1 MIKRTFSLC
10 KVVLIVCFIVATT
23 SAATLS
29 PTLISKL
36 GQSANSV
43 NVGLVIVAFN
53 SNNGLTSTHLNILR
67 GVGITKGRTLPR
79 LGMVAVL
86 ATAGQVRA
94 LAGNSSVRSI
104 WSNDR
109 LKYFDSETST
119 LTGVDRVRSDAAFT
133 SFNGGLPVSGRGP
146 FSIVINDSG
155 IDARH
160 DDLKLGTHVIQ
171 NVQIV
176 TDEQTNNSVLNLP
189 QLNGFFS
196 LQTIENVPDTDL
208 NVGHGTHCAG
218 IVGGSG
224 QDSGGRYAG
233 VAPGARLIGTGSGAV
248 LFILNALGGFEWSMT
263 NQTTL
268 DSTGQPY
275 NIRVISN
282 SWGGGGAFDPSNPIN
297 IATKIAHDQYNMI
310 TVFAG
315 GNSGPGKDTFNPYA
329 KAPWVISV
337 AAGTKEGGLASFS
350 SRGVAKAERS
360 GNSDPN
366 DDYNAPTITAP
377 GTGREFEANATKF
390 SSAIVSARSITN
402 IFANGLDADA
412 ELPPAYIPY
421 YTQISGT
428 SMATPFIAGTIAL
441 MLDADPT
448 LSPDEVKSIL
458 VQTASRMPGYED
470 FEVGAGYVNVHAAV
484 DKVLNRSRGYGATFN
499 HDFNAIFTVSG
510 PGPEL
515 AHIDYSPAGMPGP
528 DSANAHRFT
537 VQEGMSV
544 LDIFATFDT
553 ALEDGEGNTI
563 GLVATG
569 PDGTKY
575 GSGIALP
582 VLDSASREIV
592 VKNPQPGAWFVEVR
606 GVRGLAAAPNVS
618 LPTSGAA
625 APGPVELTI
634 TQQLFTLNPIADIQ
648 RHPAQ
653 AQIETVL
660 KNRMMDVF
668 PDGTFR
674 PNESVTRADLAL
686 LLYLNTPLR
695 QSLGATP
702 RFGDLSTIP
711 VTGIGTGD
719 QALSPAIAEAVTAKG
734 SSLRDWYTAEN
745 ALAPAGMMSASG
757 STFNPSGLTS
767 HVDLAVAL
775 VRALGLDAQA
785 KALAGTNVTVTY
797 SGQTLTVDDNS
808 DIPPALRGYVQ
819 LALDK
824 GILQAQFSL
833 TQGPY
838 DQFPV
843 MHAVVKPNDPNTRAA
858 VAFALD
864 HYRQHFVAG
873 N

>member
-1 MIKRTFSLC
+1 MTKRILSLC
-10 KVVLIVCFIVATT
+10 KAVLLVCFIFATT

-29 PTLISKL
+29 PTLASKL

-53 SNNGLTSTHLNILR
+53 TNNGLTAAHLNILR
-67 GVGITKGRTLPR
+67 GVGITKGRTLQH
-79 LGMVAVL
+79 LGMVAVT

-104 WSNDR
+104 WSNER
-109 LKYFDSETST
+109 LHYFDNETST
-119 LTGVDRVRSDAAFT
+119 LTGVDQVRTDPAFT
-133 SFNGGLPVSGRGP
+133 RVNGGLPVSGKGP
-146 FSIVINDSG
+146 FAIVINDSG

-176 TDEQTNNSVLNLP
+176 TDEQTNNAAVNLP
-189 QLNGFFS
+189 QLDGFFS
-196 LQTIENVPDTDL
+196 LQVVENVPDTDL

-224 QDSGGRYAG
+224 QDSGGKYAG

-248 LFILNALGGFEWSMT
+248 LFILNALGSFEWSMT

-268 DSTGQPY
+268 DQTGQPY

-282 SWGGGGAFDPSNPIN
+282 SWGGSGAFDPNNPIN
-297 IATKIAHDQYNMI
+297 IATKIAHDQFNI
-310 TVFAG
+310 ISVFAA
-315 GNSGPGKDTFNPYA
+315 GNSGPGKDTMNPYA
-329 KAPWVISV
+329 KAPWVIGV

-350 SRGVAKAERS
+350 SRGTSKSQRL

-366 DDYNAPTITAP
+366 DDYNAPSITAP
-377 GTGREFEANATKF
+377 GTGREFATNTKF
-390 SSAIVSARSITN
+390 SAAVISVRSATN
-402 IFANGLDADA
+402 VFANGLDADT
-412 ELPPAYIPY
+412 EIPTAYVPY

-441 MLDADPT
+441 MLDADPS
-448 LSPDEVKSIL
+448 LAPDEVKSIL
-458 VQTASRMPGYED
+458 TQTASRMPGYDD
-470 FEVGAGYVNVHAAV
+470 FEVGSGYVNVYAAV
-484 DKVLNRSRGYGATFN
+484 DKVLNRSHRYASFLN
-499 HDFNAIFTVSG
+499 HDFNAKFTVSG
-510 PGPEL
+510 PAPDSV
-515 AHIDYSPAGMPGP
+515 HIDYTPAATPGQ
-528 DSANAHRFT
+528 SSTNAHSFF
-537 VQEGMSV
+537 VQDGMSV

-563 GLVATG
+563 GLLATA
-569 PDGTKY
+569 PDGTTY

-582 VLDSASREIV
+582 VEDSPSREIV
-592 VKNPQPGAWFVEVR
+592 VKNPQTGNWFVEVR
-606 GVRGLAAAPNVS
+606 GVRGLTAAPNFS

-625 APGPVELTI
+625 APGPVEMTI
-634 TQQLFTLNPIADIQ
+634 TQELYTLDPVADIQ
-648 RHPAQ
+648 GNPAQ
-653 AQIETVL
+653 TEIEKVL
-660 KNRMMDVF
+660 KNRMMDTF

-674 PNESVTRADLAL
+674 PADNVTRGDLAL

-695 QSLGATP
+695 QSVGSAP
-702 RFGDLSTIP
+702 KFNDLTANTNP
-711 VTGIGTGD
+711 GLGIGD
-719 QALSPAIAEAVTAKG
+719 QPLSEAIAEAVTSRG

-745 ALAPAGMMSASG
+745 SLVPAGMMSANG
-757 STFNPSGLTS
+757 STFNPAGVTS
-767 HVDLAVAL
+767 RLDLAIAL
-775 VRALGLDAQA
+775 VRALGNDADA
-785 KALAGTNVTVTY
+785 KTKTGTSATVTY
-797 SGQTLTVDDNS
+797 SGQVLTVDDNA
-808 DIPPALRGYVQ
+808 DIPAALRGYVQ

-843 MHAVVKPNDPNTRAA
+843 LHAVVKPNDPNTRAA
-858 VAFALD
+858 TAFALD
-864 HYRQHFVAG
+864 NFRQHFVAG

>member
-1 MIKRTFSLC
+1 MIKRTLSLC
-10 KVVLIVCFIVATT
+10 KAVLLVCFIFATT

-29 PTLISKL
+29 PTLASKL

-53 SNNGLTSTHLNILR
+53 TNNGLNAAHLNILR
-67 GVGITKGRTLPR
+67 GVGITKGRTLQH
-79 LGMVAVL
+79 LGMVAVI
-86 ATAGQVRA
+86 ATAGQVRS
-94 LAGNSSVRSI
+94 LAANSSVRSI
-104 WSNDR
+104 WSNER
-109 LKYFDSETST
+109 LQYFDNETST
-119 LTGVDRVRSDAAFT
+119 LTGVDRVRTDPAFT
-133 SFNGGLPVSGRGP
+133 SVNGGLPVSGKGA

-171 NVQIV
+171 NVQII
-176 TDEQTNNSVLNLP
+176 TDEQTNNSAVNLP

-196 LQTIENVPDTDL
+196 LQTIENLPDTDL

-224 QDSGGRYAG
+224 QDSGGKYAG

-282 SWGGGGAFDPSNPIN
+282 SWGGGGAFNPDNPIN
-297 IATKIAHDQYNMI
+297 IATKIAHDQFNI
-310 TVFAG
+310 ISVFAA
-315 GNSGPGKDTFNPYA
+315 GNSGPGKDTMNPYA
-329 KAPWVISV
+329 KAPWVIGV

-350 SRGVAKAERS
+350 SRGVVKSERL
-360 GNSDPN
+360 GNSDPY
-366 DDYNAPTITAP
+366 DDYNAPSITAP
-377 GTGREFEANATKF
+377 GTGREFAANTKF
-390 SSAIVSARSITN
+390 SAAVISTRSATN
-402 IFANGLDADA
+402 VFANGLDADA

-448 LSPDEVKSIL
+448 LSPDTVKAIL
-458 VQTASRMPGYED
+458 TQTASRMPGYDD
-470 FEVGAGYVNVHAAV
+470 FEVGAGYVNVYAAV
-484 DKVLNRSRGYGATFN
+484 DKVLNRSRSYGEFFN
-499 HDFNAIFTVSG
+499 HDFNARFTISG
-510 PGPEL
+510 PTPEH
-515 AHIDYSPAGMPGP
+515 AHIDYSPAGLPGP
-528 DSANAHRFT
+528 DSANAHSFA
-537 VQEGMSV
+537 VEDGMSV

-553 ALEDGEGNTI
+553 ALQDGEGNTI
-563 GLVATG
+563 GLVATA
-569 PDGTKY
+569 PDGTRY

-582 VLDSASREIV
+582 ILDSPSREIV
-592 VKNPQPGAWFVEVR
+592 VKNPQAGNWYVEVR
-606 GVRGLAAAPNVS
+606 GVRGLTAAPNVS

-625 APGPVELTI
+625 AAGPVELTI
-634 TQQLFTLNPIADIQ
+634 TQQLFTLDPVADIQ
-648 RHPAQ
+648 GDPAQ

-668 PDGTFR
+668 ADGTFR
-674 PNESVTRADLAL
+674 PRENVTRADLAL

-695 QSLGATP
+695 QSLNSTP
-702 RFGDLSTIP
+702 RFTDLSTDPIA
-711 VTGIGTGD
+711 GTSD
-719 QALSPAIAEAVTAKG
+719 LALSEAIAEAVTARG
-734 SSLRDWYTAEN
+734 STLRDWYTAEN
-745 ALAPAGMMSASG
+745 SMAPAGMMSASG

-767 HVDLAVAL
+767 RLDLAIAL
-775 VRALGLDAQA
+775 VRALGNDADA
-785 KALAGTNVTVTY
+785 KTRAGTTVTVTY
-797 SGQTLTVDDNS
+797 SGQTLTVDDNAGV
-808 DIPPALRGYVQ
+808 PPALRGYVQ
-819 LALDK
+819 IALDK

-843 MHAVVKPNDPNTRAA
+843 LHAVVKPNDPSTRAA
-858 VAFALD
+858 TAFALD